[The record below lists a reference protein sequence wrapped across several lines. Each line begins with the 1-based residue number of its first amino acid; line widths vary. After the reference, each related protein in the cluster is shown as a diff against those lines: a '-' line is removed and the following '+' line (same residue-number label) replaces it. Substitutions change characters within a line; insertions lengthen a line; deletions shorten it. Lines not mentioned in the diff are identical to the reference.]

1 VVDSFS
7 VSSRPVIDARS
18 LRRSFGAT
26 TAIDD
31 LDLRV
36 EAGEVVGLLGHNGA
50 GKTTTVRLLNGLLTP
65 DAGSAEVLGLDPWK
79 DGPALRARTGVLTE
93 VPALDGRLTAAETL
107 NHHARIHG
115 LDDRRRHI
123 ERLLDRLGLAGR
135 EHEPVVG
142 FSKGMG
148 QRLAL
153 ARAFLTVPELL
164 FLDEP
169 VASLDPVGAGEV
181 HDLILEWVAERGA
194 SVVLCTHNLVEAERL
209 CDRVVVLEQGR
220 VLAEGAVAELAG
232 ARATVTF
239 EVAAKDRARAQWA
252 LYAARVSVRKVQ
264 EHRSLEDVYFAL
276 HEESS

>member
-1 VVDSFS
+1 MPAS
-7 VSSRPVIDARS
+7 PVIDARG

-26 TAIDD
+26 VAVDG

-36 EAGEVVGLLGHNGA
+36 APGEVVGLLGHNGA
-50 GKTTTVRLLNGLLTP
+50 GKTTTVRLLNGLLSP
-65 DAGSAEVLGLDPWK
+65 DVGSASVLGLDPWR
-79 DGPALRARTGVLTE
+79 DGSELRARTGVLTE

-107 NHHARIHG
+107 QHHARIHR
-115 LDDRRRHI
+115 LEDRRRHI
-123 ERLLDRLGLAGR
+123 ARLIERLGLSGR
-135 EHEPVVG
+135 AHEPVAG

-181 HDLILEWVAERGA
+181 HDLILEWVSERGA

-220 VLAEGAVAELAG
+220 VLAEGPVAELAG
-232 ARATVTF
+232 ARAAVTL
-239 EVAAKDRARAQWA
+239 EVAAGDRARAERA
-252 LYAARVSVRKVQ
+252 LADAGVSVRGIQ

-276 HEESS
+276 HGGES